1 MELTA
6 QAPGLVG
13 ARARVRGRRWGRTA
27 EAESRRVP
35 DRFARRNRER
45 TRGARLTRRELED
58 LWDRHG
64 GSAYALACALLGN
77 EVAAAEAV
85 RLAMADLAH
94 SIRGVSTQ
102 EARRCLV
109 RHVYR
114 HTQELAGETSGAVL
128 LPPVMVWVS
137 QLARLQRASLALCVF
152 GGLTHREAAA
162 LLDVPPSTVADLLTA
177 GLRELGR
184 LAARGTAD
192 LRLTGT
198 PPSPSQTPAR
208 PRLCARPM
216 RLLPCSMRSRRA
228 RCSHSPPTSLCG

>member
-1 MELTA
+1 VS
-6 QAPGLVG
+6 APAG
-13 ARARVRGRRWGRTA
+13 AV
-27 EAESRRVP
+27 
-35 DRFARRNRER
+35 
-45 TRGARLTRRELED
+45 TRRELED

-64 GSAYALACALLGN
+64 ASVYALACALLGN

-85 RLAMADLAH
+85 RLAMADLARPM
-94 SIRGVSTQ
+94 SGVSTQ

-114 HTQELAGETSGAVL
+114 HAQEPAGETSGAVQ

-162 LLDVPPSTVADLLTA
+162 VLDVPPSTVADLLTA

-184 LAARGTAD
+184 LTAGA
-192 LRLTGT
+192 TAT
-198 PPSPSQTPAR
+198 
-208 PRLCARPM
+208 CA
-216 RLLPCSMRSRRA
+216 
-228 RCSHSPPTSLCG
+228 

>member
-6 QAPGLVG
+6 QAPGLIG
-13 ARARVRGRRWGRTA
+13 ARARVRGRRWGLAA
-27 EAESRRVP
+27 ETESRRGQTASRAETESAP
-35 DRFARRNRER
+35 A
-45 TRGARLTRRELED
+45 GAVTRRELED

-64 GSAYALACALLGN
+64 RSAYALACALLGN

-85 RLAMADLAH
+85 RLAMADLDR
-94 SIRGVSTQ
+94 SIRGVSTE

-114 HTQELAGETSGAVL
+114 HTQEPAGETSDAVL
-128 LPPVMVWVS
+128 LPPVMVWLG

-184 LAARGTAD
+184 LAAGGTA
-192 LRLTGT
+192 T
-198 PPSPSQTPAR
+198 
-208 PRLCARPM
+208 CA
-216 RLLPCSMRSRRA
+216 
-228 RCSHSPPTSLCG
+228 

>member
-13 ARARVRGRRWGRTA
+13 ARDGVRGCRWGRA
-27 EAESRRVP
+27 EAESRREEI
-35 DRFARRNRER
+35 A
-45 TRGARLTRRELED
+45 TRAETESAPGSAVTRQELED

-85 RLAMADLAH
+85 RLAIADLARSH
-94 SIRGVSTQ
+94 RGMSTQ

-109 RHVYR
+109 RQVYR
-114 HTQELAGETSGAVL
+114 HAREPAAETSGAVL

-184 LAARGTAD
+184 LTAGA
-192 LRLTGT
+192 TAT
-198 PPSPSQTPAR
+198 
-208 PRLCARPM
+208 
-216 RLLPCSMRSRRA
+216 
-228 RCSHSPPTSLCG
+228 CG

>member
-1 MELTA
+1 MELTP
-6 QAPGLVG
+6 QAPGFVG
-13 ARARVRGRRWGRTA
+13 GRAPVRGRRWGRA
-27 EAESRRVP
+27 NEAESRRVLTASRAETESAP
-35 DRFARRNRER
+35 AVAVTRREL
-45 TRGARLTRRELED
+45 GERELED

-85 RLAMADLAH
+85 RLAMSDLAS
-94 SIRGVSTQ
+94 SIRGVSTE

-114 HTQELAGETSGAVL
+114 HAQEPADERSGAVL

-137 QLARLQRASLALCVF
+137 QLARVQRASLALCVF

-184 LAARGTAD
+184 LAAGATV
-192 LRLTGT
+192 T
-198 PPSPSQTPAR
+198 
-208 PRLCARPM
+208 CA
-216 RLLPCSMRSRRA
+216 
-228 RCSHSPPTSLCG
+228 